1 MNVMA
6 MKHDADPAE
15 EAIKAIGDI
24 SGIELYYNQV
34 MVVIYIRPEK
44 TKGNIILTDNY
55 RQEDEFQGKVG
66 IVVKKGPLAF
76 IPSSDDPLRFAEVNV
91 DIGDYVVYRP
101 SDGWPVKIDSVK
113 CRILADTAI
122 KMKIDRPDRTW

>member
-101 SDGWPVKIDSVK
+101 SDGWPVKIDGVK